1 MDGLDHALGG
11 TALVL
16 GIDSR
21 LAHGRGRRLG
31 HRGPGDG
38 PAAAAPGGVSDRG
51 RWPSCPPTTRSD
63 RIGATVR
70 ALLGAARTSPRSSWS
85 TTARATR
92 PSSVALAA
100 GATVLRIP
108 RRIGKGGA
116 LEGALRRLPAPDVW
130 LLADADL
137 GATAACLAPVLDTVL
152 EDRADLAIAVLPP
165 QAAGG
170 LGTVR
175 RFAARAILLLTAFEA
190 EQPLSGQRAIRGAAL
205 EACRPLAAGFGVET
219 AMTIDALRAG
229 LRVRR
234 GAGAG
239 PRAPRHRPGRGRL
252 RAPRPAGPGHPACG
266 GGARRCR
273 RRRS

>member
-1 MDGLDHALGG
+1 MSDRR
-11 TALVL
+11 TVALVP
-16 GIDSR
+16 
-21 LAHGRGRRLG
+21 AH
-31 HRGPGDG
+31 DE
-38 PAAAAPGGVSDRG
+38 A
-51 RWPSCPPTTRSD
+51 D

-70 ALLGAARTSPRSSWS
+70 ALLGLADVGEVVVVDDGSRDGT
-85 TTARATR
+85 
-92 PSSVALAA
+92 SSVALAA

-116 LEGALRRLPAPDVW
+116 LEGALRRLPAPEVW

-137 GATAACLAPVLDTVL
+137 GGTAASLGPILDTVL
-152 EDRADLAIAVLPP
+152 EDHADLAIAVLPP

-190 EQPLSGQRAIRGAAL
+190 EQPLSGQRAVRGSAL

-229 LRVRR
+229 VRVVEVPAPGLAHRATGR
-234 GAGAG
+234 NAAGFA
-239 PRAPRHRPGRGRL
+239 HRGRQGLDIL
-252 RAPRPAGPGHPACG
+252 RAVA
-266 GGARRCR
+266 ARTLR